1 MAETRVK
8 DESVFSAA
16 DYILFGILS
25 CLLLAAS
32 LYFLRTWYAYS
43 DWGNQPLVC
52 LTFTLIVLIRL
63 ANSHIRWLTLPMMR
77 RPQPMMP
84 RPELRVAVVTTFV
97 PGSESLE
104 MLEETVRALVALE
117 YPHDTWVLDEGDD
130 RQVRELCRKAGAY
143 HFSRKGRAIPQT
155 DEGRFSSG
163 SKYGNYN
170 CWLYEVGFD
179 RYEILSAFDPDH
191 VPHASFLMKT
201 LGYFEDPDVG
211 YVQAPQAYYNQNA
224 GFIARGASEETCEY
238 YSCTQMAANRFRM
251 PAVVG
256 SHNTHRV
263 EALREVGGF
272 APHDA
277 DDLLIGLFY
286 QSRGWRGVYVPEILA
301 RGVTPVDWNGYLVQQ
316 LRWARSVID
325 IRFRL
330 HHYVGGGIPAT
341 GHLLSIL
348 HGIFYLQ
355 FSLTTFVFLVLL
367 ALMLATG
374 ADPGVFKAELLPGFG
389 ILASALCV
397 CALYR
402 RRFYLDKRREY
413 GLQWRAALLRYAK
426 WPVFLKG
433 ALDVVRRRSVP
444 YALTLKIRSETASSM
459 LVIPHALVIVLIG
472 AACGIGLVL
481 NVGAP
486 FFLYLVATGII
497 ALSVVLILTG
507 SMNFPAPFDRDLL
520 YDEWLSESA
529 LPESGDSLPSRTSE
543 AE

>member
-1 MAETRVK
+1 MTEIRVK
-8 DESVFSAA
+8 DESVFRAG
-16 DYILFGILS
+16 DYILYGILS
-25 CLLLAAS
+25 CLLVCAS
-32 LYFLRTWYAYS
+32 LYFLKMWCTHS
-43 DWGNQPLVC
+43 DWDNQPLIC
-52 LTFTLIVLIRL
+52 LAFTLAVLIRL
-63 ANSHIRWLTLPMMR
+63 ANSHIRWLTLPMMSR
-77 RPQPMMP
+77 P
-84 RPELRVAVVTTFV
+84 RPMAPRVGLKVAVVTTFV

-104 MLEETVRALVALE
+104 MLGETVRALVALE

-130 RQVRELCRKAGAY
+130 WRVRELCREAGAN
-143 HFSRKGRAIPQT
+143 HFSRKGRAIRQ
-155 DEGRFSSG
+155 DGEGRFSSG

-170 CWLYEVGFD
+170 CWLYEIGFD
-179 RYEILSAFDPDH
+179 RYEIISAFDPDH

-201 LGYFEDPDVG
+201 LGYFEDPEVG
-211 YVQAPQAYYNQNA
+211 YVQAPQAYYNQKA
-224 GFIARGASEETCEY
+224 GFIARGAAEETYEY
-238 YSCTQMAANRFRM
+238 YSCTQMAAGRFRM

-256 SHNTHRV
+256 SHNTHRM

-277 DDLLIGLFY
+277 DDLLIGLLY
-286 QSRGWRGVYVPEILA
+286 QARGWRGVYVPEILA

-330 HHYVGGGIPAT
+330 HRLVGIPPT

-355 FSLTTFVFLVLL
+355 FSLTTFGFLVLL

-374 ADPGVFKAELLPGFG
+374 ADPGVFKTELLPGFVG
-389 ILASALCV
+389 LVSVLWV

-402 RRFYLDKRREY
+402 RRFYLDQRRENSW
-413 GLQWRAALLRYAK
+413 QWRAALLRYAK

-433 ALDVVRRRSVP
+433 ALDVVRRRRVP

-459 LVIPHALVIVLIG
+459 LLIPHVVVIALIS
-472 AACGIGLVL
+472 AAWGIGLL
-481 NVGAP
+481 LTVGAP
-486 FFLYLVATGII
+486 VFLYWVATGVI
-497 ALSVVLILTG
+497 AVSFILILTG
-507 SMNFPAPFDRDLL
+507 SMSFPAPFDRDLL
-520 YDEWLSESA
+520 YDDWLSELA
-529 LPESGDSLPSRTSE
+529 RQESGDSESARTPK